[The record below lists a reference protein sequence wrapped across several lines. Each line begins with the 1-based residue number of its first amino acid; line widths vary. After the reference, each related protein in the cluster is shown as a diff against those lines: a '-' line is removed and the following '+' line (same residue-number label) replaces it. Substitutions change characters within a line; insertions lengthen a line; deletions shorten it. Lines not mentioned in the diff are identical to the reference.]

1 MCDNAEHKFT
11 DCGNMPICGILY
23 KLYRHGVVRMEQHFG
38 RWILSRSGENIYDKG
53 NLDLRGGYGYSVP
66 AHIGI

>member
-1 MCDNAEHKFT
+1 MLICD
-11 DCGNMPICGILY
+11 ILY
-23 KLYRHGVVRMEQHFG
+23 KLCRNGVVRMEQHFG
-38 RWILSRSGENIYDKG
+38 RRIFSRSGENIYDKG